1 MNLSKGNLAI
11 IEAFQKGYKIENGE
25 VINHL
30 HKKINFILSKKGYP
44 IISVSIWNTRY
55 PVKVH
60 RLAAYQKFGNAIF
73 EKEMQVRHLNGNK
86 LDFSFQNIEIGTS
99 KQNQLDKP
107 IEKRKHAGY
116 LSALRKR
123 KLSIEQAT
131 EIRNEYL
138 LLTKKRGFI
147 NMTARKY
154 NVHKTLI
161 HNIVHFKSYLK

>member
-1 MNLSKGNLAI
+1 MSKSDLLI
-11 IEAFQKGYKIENGE
+11 IKAFQKGYKVENGE
-25 VINHL
+25 IFNHL
-30 HKKINFILSKKGYP
+30 HQKVNFWLQNGYP
-44 IISVSIWNTRY
+44 TIAISSH
-55 PVKVH
+55 PVFAH
-60 RLAAYQKFGNAIF
+60 RLTAYQKFGNAIF
-73 EKEMQVRHLNGNK
+73 EKEMQVRHLNGDK

-131 EIRNEYL
+131 KIRNEYS

-147 NMTARKY
+147 RATARKY
-154 NVHKTLI
+154 NVGEATIYRIIYYKT
-161 HNIVHFKSYLK
+161 YLK

>member
-11 IEAFQKGYKIENGE
+11 IEAFRKGYRVENSE
-25 VINHL
+25 IFNHL
-30 HKKINFILSKKGYP
+30 HKKINFRLDDDGYAVIKIFNYP
-44 IISVSIWNTRY
+44 I
-55 PVKVH
+55 KVH
-60 RLAAYQKFGNAIF
+60 RLVAYQKFGNVIF
-73 EKEMQVRHLNGNK
+73 EKGIQVRHLNGDK

-99 KQNQLDKP
+99 QQNQLDKP

-131 EIRNEYL
+131 EIRKEYL